1 MWKHR
6 KWIASDADIGDFD
19 LVARN
24 TDNEFI
30 PLTRLN
36 CDEESE
42 MLGLWMSP
50 AGNNKKM
57 ISSLRLAAVNWA
69 AKLLYPL
76 PALTL
81 TEKECTSIMAPAI
94 RAALPKAGISSCIS
108 SVVRH
113 APTHSLGLEFPNLY
127 TAMGTARTS
136 FLLEHCWQKAPT
148 GQLLQVAI
156 ENHVLDVGLFDFIWD
171 NTHFASYSR
180 WCSHHS
186 WIYNICAFNN
196 QKEIVLSLQHAQ
208 LHPKRCHDRALME
221 LASEFV
227 NTTSELKAFNR
238 VRMLHNVVSLAD
250 ITSANGKNS
259 T

>member
-1 MWKHR
+1 
-6 KWIASDADIGDFD
+6 
-19 LVARN
+19 
-24 TDNEFI
+24 
-30 PLTRLN
+30 
-36 CDEESE
+36 

-57 ISSLRLAAVNWA
+57 ISSLHLAAINWA